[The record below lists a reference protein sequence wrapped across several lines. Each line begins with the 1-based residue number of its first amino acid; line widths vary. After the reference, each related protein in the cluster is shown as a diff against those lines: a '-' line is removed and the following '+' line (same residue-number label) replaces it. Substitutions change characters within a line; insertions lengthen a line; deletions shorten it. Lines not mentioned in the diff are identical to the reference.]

1 MNLLSH
7 TMRDHAG
14 QASDTLRIIQKRQ
27 AARTTIVD
35 IVVQWNMQAAW
46 TFIKT
51 GCTRLSM
58 KVYLQEALGLRIHSS
73 KAVWHE
79 LHHCSSDGFITQ
91 LHIIQKLL
99 GHTASPSRWHD

>member
-35 IVVQWNMQAAW
+35 IVVQWNMQAAAELYQDRLYKALHESLPPRSAW
-46 TFIKT
+46 T
-51 GCTRLSM
+51 
-58 KVYLQEALGLRIHSS
+58 AHSQQQS
-73 KAVWHE
+73 CMA
-79 LHHCSSDGFITQ
+79 
-91 LHIIQKLL
+91 
-99 GHTASPSRWHD
+99 